1 MGRSMRILKLRYR
14 NGGDF
19 LAHWDAFEQHVQGGG
34 SPALRDRAGLLERGG
49 IFHPTREAIPIGTPL
64 LLEVRFPEL
73 RNRSMLQG
81 EVCWRRPGRHSQKI
95 RAGFGV
101 AILAS
106 EAQKRDY
113 VLGIARGQQQEHSGR
128 RHRRLPIALPVS
140 WRVPQSKGVFDSVI
154 GDIAPGGAF
163 VRTSLAVE
171 AGADVVL
178 DIRAPGAEQPLSISG
193 RVVWSSLDRAD
204 SGFGIEFRWR
214 DAGGARRLKE
224 LVRRIERGAAA

>member
-1 MGRSMRILKLRYR
+1 MRILKLRYR

-19 LAHWDAFEQHVQGGG
+19 LAHWDAFEQHVEAAGETSALGEGAGLREQGGV
-34 SPALRDRAGLLERGG
+34 
-49 IFHPTREAIPIGTPL
+49 FYPTRESIPVGTPL

-73 RNRSMLQG
+73 KNRSVLQG
-81 EVCWRRPGRHSQKI
+81 QVAWRRPGRHSQKI
-95 RAGFGV
+95 RAGIGIV
-101 AILAS
+101 ILAT

-113 VLGIARGQQQEHSGR
+113 VLGVARGQQQEHSGR

-163 VRTSLAVE
+163 VRTSLPVE

-178 DIRAPGAEQPLSISG
+178 DIRAPGAEQPLSIAG
-193 RVVWSSLDRAD
+193 RVVWSALDRAD

-224 LVRRIERGAAA
+224 LVRRIERGAEF